1 MTLDEFKKEYDKLL
15 ADKPISMPMIDLLK
29 KWSLELIKAN
39 KLEEAQ
45 KKVDEYFYRAFIG
58 DSSSYVGYQFF
69 SFRAFS
75 EYSLYDI
82 ENGKL
87 SLAHP
92 EEFNDPLDTVLFT
105 YFKQQVK
112 KEKDQI
118 NLARH
123 CMVLKSANQFRMR
136 CFVRTTPLKKI
147 DGTPGIKEQD
157 VCDINPL
164 MWAHYAQ
171 YHTGF
176 CACYE
181 LDDKFVKHNDTDM
194 SFTRM
199 DIIKYKDEIDLSKG
213 LQVSDALSWKNAI
226 WKYENE
232 VRCINLDFTNKM
244 QFKEIDAPILKAIY
258 LGLKCTDESRHKM
271 EMALRRKNVE
281 LYQMRLDSS
290 NICKLIPERI
300 G

>member
-1 MTLDEFKKEYDKLL
+1 MTLDEYQAKYESLL
-15 ADKPISMPMIDLLK
+15 VDNPISKQMIGLLK
-29 KWSLELIKAN
+29 EWSFELIKAN
-39 KLEEAQ
+39 QFEEAQ

-58 DSSSYVGYQFF
+58 DCSTYEGYQFF

-75 EYSLYDI
+75 EHSLYDI

-105 YFKQQVK
+105 FFKQQVK

-118 NLARH
+118 KLARH

-136 CFVRTTPLKKI
+136 CFVRTTPLKEA
-147 DGTPGIKEQD
+147 DGTPGRKEQD

-199 DIIKYKDEIDLSKG
+199 GIIDYKSEIDLSKG
-213 LQVSDALSWKNAI
+213 LHVGDAISWKNAI
-226 WKYENE
+226 WNYENE
-232 VRCINLDFTNKM
+232 VRCINLDFSIEK
-244 QFKEIDAPILKAIY
+244 QFIETDAPPLKSIY
-258 LGLKCTDESRHKM
+258 LGLKCSDENRHKM
-271 EMALRRKNVE
+271 EMALRRKNVA
-281 LYQMRLDSS
+281 LYQMRLDES
-290 NICKLIPERI
+290 NICNLIPERI